1 MAYYRSRDTT
11 IQDVLAQFLRAT
23 GPAAAPHH
31 PRSSVFVSTGSV
43 PAVTPEGPGAASS
56 LPVDPA
62 ATTPAPETP
71 APVVPSRGRGPR
83 TPADRPL
90 LLAAG
95 LLLIAF
101 NLRVGV
107 AAVGPVIAEIRADMG
122 FSGTVTSL
130 LTAIPVFAFGV
141 FAFLTPGLQKR
152 WGMHRLLGMTM
163 FVMAAGIALR
173 LEVHAVALF
182 GGTVLVG
189 MTIAIG
195 NVVMPTIIKQDFAH
209 RAGLMMGLYSTA
221 LFVGAAAASGVTA
234 PVAAATGSWRLA
246 LATGALPALAAFLLW
261 LPQLRWSS
269 GRQPVRE
276 AVAEVL
282 ERREPTFRRLMK
294 DRLAWGVTLFM
305 GFQSMSY
312 YTAITWIPTIL
323 RDSGM
328 DEHTAGWL
336 LSFSQFPAI
345 ATALLAPMLAQ
356 RLRRAG
362 LAVVLTVLV
371 TAGGFLGLLL
381 APVQGAYVWMTLIG
395 LGQGASIS
403 LGLSFIVWRS
413 PDVHHTGHL
422 STMAQGWGYVIA
434 GLGPLGIGALHSL
447 TDGWEVPIL
456 VFGIVLVLQ
465 LVTGLVAGRDG
476 HVLAGRV

>member
-1 MAYYRSRDTT
+1 MSTS
-11 IQDVLAQFLRAT
+11 T
-23 GPAAAPHH
+23 GPL
-31 PRSSVFVSTGSV
+31 
-43 PAVTPEGPGAASS
+43 PAVPSEEPGASPEHLMPPSADAGPAGAPREAGDAAS
-56 LPVDPA
+56 LP
-62 ATTPAPETP
+62 ATLATSTPAPETP
-71 APVVPSRGRGPR
+71 ASIAPAEGAGVR

-107 AAVGPVIAEIRADMG
+107 AAVGPVISEIRADMG

-141 FAFLTPGLQKR
+141 FAFLAPGLQKR
-152 WGMHRLLGMTM
+152 WGMHRLLGVTM
-163 FVMAAGIALR
+163 FVMAAGILLR
-173 LEVHAVALF
+173 LEVHAAALF
-182 GGTVLVG
+182 AGTVLVG

-195 NVVMPTIIKQDFAH
+195 NVVMPTIIKQDFARH
-209 RAGLMMGLYSTA
+209 AGLMMGLYSTA

-234 PVAAATGSWRLA
+234 PVATATGSWRLA

-261 LPQLRWSS
+261 LPQVRWSR

-323 RDSGM
+323 QDGGM
-328 DEHTAGWL
+328 DDHTAGWM
-336 LSFSQFPAI
+336 LSFSQFPAV
-345 ATALLAPMLAQ
+345 ATALLAPVLAQ
-356 RLRRAG
+356 RFRRAG
-362 LAVVLTVLV
+362 LAVVLTVLM
-371 TAGGFLGLLL
+371 TAAGFLGLLL
-381 APVQGAYVWMTLIG
+381 APVQGAYVWMALIG

-434 GLGPLGIGALHSL
+434 GLGPLGIGALHTLSG
-447 TDGWEVPIL
+447 GWEVPIL
-456 VFGIVLVLQ
+456 VFGIVLVVQ
-465 LVTGLVAGRDG
+465 LVTGLAAGRDG
-476 HVLAGRV
+476 HVLARKG